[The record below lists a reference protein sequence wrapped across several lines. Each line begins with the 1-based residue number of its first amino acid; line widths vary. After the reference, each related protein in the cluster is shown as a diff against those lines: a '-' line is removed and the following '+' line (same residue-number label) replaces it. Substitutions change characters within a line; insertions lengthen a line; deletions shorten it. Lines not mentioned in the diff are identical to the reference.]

1 MIRILS
7 PIRTFPIRFSMKN
20 NPVKA
25 LFTLLFLLTA
35 ISIFGQIQL
44 IPLTGVPVIH
54 AGDTLKNPW
63 AGGFNSPQFSAI
75 DLNSN
80 GIKDLVAFERNFY
93 GVIKT
98 FINEGIPGEVSY
110 RFEPE
115 FRWFFPRIQNWALL
129 VDYDGDG
136 KEDLFTSVPAG
147 IAVYKST
154 GDDTGPKFSLIT
166 SLLQTQGLNG
176 PTNLYVPPPD
186 IPAIA
191 DIDNDGDM
199 DILTFDISGS
209 TVEYH
214 KNLSVENHG
223 NPGQLEFE
231 LKNAC
236 WGYFSEG
243 ATTNTIHLYD
253 TCDVNVEDPEKS
265 GKHPGS
271 TLLALDMNGNGVK
284 DLLLGDLTYPNMTL
298 LMNGGTTTAAIMV
311 STDTQFPS
319 NSLPVDLTL
328 FPAAYLVDVNNDGL
342 DDLIIAPNNPNTSE
356 NHDHI
361 LYYRNTGTAD
371 VPEFTYQQKGFLQEG
386 MIDVGEGAFAVFFDE
401 DADGLM
407 DIIVGNFGY
416 FSGPSDYT
424 SRLALLRNTGTA
436 EKPAFDLVTSDYTAL
451 SVFGFK
457 GIYPAFGDMDGDG
470 DLDML
475 IGDEE
480 GKLHYFRNDDG
491 AGNPTQ
497 FTLAGPDYMGIDAG
511 VSARPQIIDVN
522 RDGLPDILV
531 GERSGTI
538 RYYENTG
545 TPGNPNFSSV
555 PSNELFGGIDVM
567 PECCTG
573 YSAPFM
579 TEDSTGAYMLYVG
592 SEQGML
598 YLYNNIDGNLNGSF
612 NLVDS
617 VYICGLN
624 VNVSGAD
631 ITNNGRLEFVYGEY
645 AGGIGLLQKGSPQG
659 IGINNTRYTGLQFSI
674 YPNPSGDFVNIIFPA
689 GNPGDHFLL
698 QVYNL
703 FGQLLL
709 SQSFPNST
717 GNETLNLSGL
727 ASGLYLLRI
736 KSSTGTATARVVK
749 R

>member
-7 PIRTFPIRFSMKN
+7 PTPNSPIRLSMKIK
-20 NPVKA
+20 PVKA
-25 LFTLLFLLTA
+25 LFTLFLLLTS
-35 ISIFGQIQL
+35 IGIFGQIQL
-44 IPLTGVPVIH
+44 IPFTVVPVTQE
-54 AGDTLKNPW
+54 GDTLMNAW
-63 AGGFNSPQFSAI
+63 SGGFNSPQFSAI
-75 DLNSN
+75 DLNGD

-98 FINEGIPGEVSY
+98 FINEGITGEVSY
-110 RFEPE
+110 RYEPE
-115 FRWFFPRIQNWALL
+115 YRRFFPRLQNWALL

-147 IAVYKST
+147 IAVYKNT
-154 GDDTGPKFSLIT
+154 GDDSGPKFSLIT

-186 IPAIA
+186 IPAIV

-223 NPGQLEFE
+223 NPGHLEFE

-271 TLLALDMNGNGVK
+271 TLLALDMNGNNVK

-298 LMNGGTTTAAIMV
+298 LMNGGTTSAASMV
-311 STDTQFPS
+311 SSNSQFPS

-328 FPAAYLVDVNNDGL
+328 FPAAYLVDVNNTGL

-361 LYYRNTGTAD
+361 LYYRNTGTTD
-371 VPEFTYQQKGFLQEG
+371 VPEFTYEQKGFLQEG
-386 MIDVGEGAFAVFFDE
+386 MMDVGEGAFAVFFDE
-401 DADGLM
+401 NADGLM
-407 DIIVGNFGY
+407 DIIIGNFGY
-416 FSGPSDYT
+416 FNGLSDYT

-436 EKPAFDLVTSDYTAL
+436 EEPAFDLVTPDYAGL

-457 GIYPAFGDMDGDG
+457 GIYPAFGDLDGDG
-470 DLDML
+470 DQDML
-475 IGDEE
+475 TGDEE
-480 GKLHYFRNDDG
+480 GKLHYFRNDGG
-491 AGNPTQ
+491 AGNPAQ

-555 PSNELFGGIDVM
+555 PTNELFGGIDVM

-579 TEDSTGAYMLYVG
+579 TEDSTGAYMMYVG

-598 YLYNNIDGNLNGSF
+598 YLYNNIDGNLNGNF

-617 VYICGLN
+617 VYVYGLN

-631 ITNNGRLEFVYGEY
+631 ITNNGQLEFVYGEY
-645 AGGIGLLQKGSPQG
+645 AGGIGMLQKGSPQG
-659 IGINNTRYTGLQFSI
+659 IGINNKWDVGLQFAV
-674 YPNPSGDFVNIIFPA
+674 YPNPAGDIVNIIFPA
-689 GNPGDHFLL
+689 GKPGDHFLL
-698 QVYNL
+698 HLYNL
-703 FGQLLL
+703 YGQLLH
-709 SQSFPNST
+709 SQSFHNST
-717 GNETLNLSGL
+717 GKETLNLSEL
-727 ASGLYLLRI
+727 PAGLYLLRLENAGGI
-736 KSSTGTATARVVK
+736 GTARVVK